1 MAEYNINKGI
11 GQSVEFKGLKAQYL
25 FIFAGGL
32 LAIFVL
38 FVILFLAGV
47 SQWVCIGTG
56 VVSASLLV
64 WQTFALNRRFG
75 EYGLMKLM
83 AKRSRPRFLI
93 NRKKP
98 YQTIKNR
105 VNSERRA
112 EPVRTLPSRERGR
125 TMFNKLNQ
133 RVNEKYPESY
143 DH

>member
-47 SQWVCIGTG
+47 NQWVCIGT
-56 VVSASLLV
+56 LLV

-98 YQTIKNR
+98 YQTIKN
-105 VNSERRA
+105 
-112 EPVRTLPSRERGR
+112 
-125 TMFNKLNQ
+125 KLNQ
-133 RVNEKYPESY
+133 RVNEKYPESN
-143 DH
+143 DR

>member
-1 MAEYNINKGI
+1 MTVYNINKGI

-32 LAIFVL
+32 LAVVVL
-38 FVILFLAGV
+38 FVILYLAGV
-47 SQWVCIGTG
+47 NQWVCIGTG

-83 AKRSRPRFLI
+83 AKGNRPRFLI

-98 YQTIKNR
+98 YQTINNR
-105 VNSERRA
+105 VNSKSRA
-112 EPVRTLPSRERGR
+112 ELVQALPSHERGR
-125 TMFNKLNQ
+125 TKFNKLNN
-133 RVNEKYPESY
+133 RLNEKYPEGN

>member
-25 FIFAGGL
+25 FFFAGGL

-47 SQWVCIGTG
+47 NQWVCIGTG

-98 YQTIKNR
+98 YQTIKN
-105 VNSERRA
+105 
-112 EPVRTLPSRERGR
+112 
-125 TMFNKLNQ
+125 KLNQ
-133 RVNEKYPESY
+133 RVNEKYPESN
-143 DH
+143 DR

>member
-47 SQWVCIGTG
+47 NQWVCIGT
-56 VVSASLLV
+56 
-64 WQTFALNRRFG
+64 
-75 EYGLMKLM
+75 
-83 AKRSRPRFLI
+83 RFLI

-98 YQTIKNR
+98 YQTIKN
-105 VNSERRA
+105 
-112 EPVRTLPSRERGR
+112 
-125 TMFNKLNQ
+125 KLNQ
-133 RVNEKYPESY
+133 RVNEKYPESN
-143 DH
+143 DR